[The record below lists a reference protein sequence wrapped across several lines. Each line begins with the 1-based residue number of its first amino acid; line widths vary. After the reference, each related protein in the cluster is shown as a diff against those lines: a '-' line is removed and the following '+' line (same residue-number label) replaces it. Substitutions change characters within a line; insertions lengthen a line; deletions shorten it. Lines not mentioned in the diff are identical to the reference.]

1 MYGFPWPCSLLWWV
15 DSLCLGVPW
24 PLFLCLVT
32 WEHVYLSER
41 EPAVWRSLGW
51 VILCLVPRVNRHESQ
66 PDLAGPG
73 SGAQPHEVAGVASC
87 SFCAVLDLGTEPS
100 LGGMALGPMVD
111 CKKFGP

>member
-1 MYGFPWPCSLLWWV
+1 MPGTVSPPLAYLAACEGSSRMVWSQGVSPWKVSPSMREPYVWLPPACSLLWWV
-15 DSLCLGVPW
+15 DALCLGVPW

-73 SGAQPHEVAGVASC
+73 SGA
-87 SFCAVLDLGTEPS
+87 
-100 LGGMALGPMVD
+100 
-111 CKKFGP
+111 